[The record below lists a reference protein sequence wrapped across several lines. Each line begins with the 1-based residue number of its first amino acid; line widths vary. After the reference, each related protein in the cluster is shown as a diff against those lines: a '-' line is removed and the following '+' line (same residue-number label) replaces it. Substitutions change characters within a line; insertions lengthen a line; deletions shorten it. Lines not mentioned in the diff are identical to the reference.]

1 MLSSTHRSQLLPNLK
16 TIARHMAIPE
26 LRVLGFR
33 GSEMVGGSVASRQ
46 SIESAEKWT
55 ESGGG
60 GGDYAE
66 ARFDG

>member
-1 MLSSTHRSQLLPNLK
+1 
-16 TIARHMAIPE
+16 MAIPE